1 MLLILP
7 AIDIKDGRCVRLV
20 QGAQGTE
27 TIYSDDPVKM
37 AVLWRGENAKT
48 LHVVDLDGAF
58 EGKMKNLDTLRR
70 MIEAVDIP
78 IQVGGGIRT
87 YEQVKQLFDCGIYRV
102 VLGTAAIDDPDI
114 VAKCVKDFGAR
125 KIVVGIDAK
134 NGVVMTKGWKEN
146 TGIESV
152 SLALNMKQL
161 GVCRIVYTDITRD
174 GMMTGPNYEAIKNI
188 AQKTGL
194 RVTASGGVSD
204 YQDLIRLQELE
215 KFGVD
220 SVIVGKA
227 LYENKFPCQ
236 ALWRENEKSL
246 DDLGPTRRI

>member
-20 QGAQGTE
+20 QGAPGTE
-27 TIYSDDPVKM
+27 KIYSDDPVQM
-37 AVLWRGENAKT
+37 AILWRGENSKT

-58 EGKMKNLDTLRR
+58 DGKMKNLETLQR
-70 MIEAVDIP
+70 MMKAVDIP
-78 IQVGGGIRT
+78 IQIGGGIRT
-87 YEQVKQLFDCGIYRV
+87 YEQVKQLFDIGLYRV
-102 VLGTAAIDDPDI
+102 VLGTAAIDDPEL
-114 VAKCVKDFGAR
+114 VARCVKDFGAR

-134 NGVVMTKGWKEN
+134 NGVVMTKGWQEN
-146 TGIESV
+146 TGIEAV
-152 SLALNMKQL
+152 SLALNMKAL

-174 GMMTGPNYEAIKNI
+174 GMLSGPNFEAIAEMAK
-188 AQKTGL
+188 KSGL
-194 RVTASGGVSD
+194 KVTASGGVSD
-204 YQDLIRLQELE
+204 YQDLIKLQELE

-227 LYENKFPCQ
+227 LYENRFSCQ
-236 ALWRENEKSL
+236 ALWRENEQSL

>member
-20 QGAQGTE
+20 QGVQGTE
-27 TIYSDDPVKM
+27 KIYSDDPVQM
-37 AVLWRGENAKT
+37 AILWRGENSKT

-58 EGKMKNLDTLRR
+58 GGKMKNLEVLQR
-70 MIEAVDIP
+70 MMKAVDIP
-78 IQVGGGIRT
+78 IQIGGGIRT
-87 YEQVKQLFDCGIYRV
+87 YDQVKQLFEIGLYRV
-102 VLGTAAIDDPDI
+102 VLGTAAIDDPEL
-114 VAKCVKDFGAR
+114 VSRCVKDFGAR

-134 NGVVMTKGWKEN
+134 NGVVMTKGWQEN
-146 TGIESV
+146 TGIEAV
-152 SLALNMKQL
+152 SLALNMKSL

-174 GMMTGPNYEAIKNI
+174 GMLAGPNFEAIGDI
-188 AQKTGL
+188 AKKTGL
-194 RVTASGGVSD
+194 KVTASGGVSN
-204 YQDLIRLQELE
+204 YQDLIKLQELE

-227 LYENKFPCQ
+227 LYENRFSCQ
-236 ALWRENEKSL
+236 ALWRENEQSL

>member
-58 EGKMKNLDTLRR
+58 EGKMKNLDILRR

-102 VLGTAAIDDPDI
+102 VLGTAAIDDPDL
-114 VAKCVKDFGAR
+114 VARCVKDFGAR

-146 TGIESV
+146 TGIEAV

-174 GMMTGPNYEAIKNI
+174 GMMTGPNYEAIKDI

-204 YQDLIRLQELE
+204 YQDLIKLQELE

>member
-1 MLLILP
+1 MILILP
-7 AIDIKDGRCVRLV
+7 AIDLKNGKCVRLV
-20 QGAQGTE
+20 QGAEGTE
-27 TIYSDDPVKM
+27 TIYSDDPVQM

-48 LHVVDLDGAF
+48 IHVVDLDGAF
-58 EGKMKNLDTLRR
+58 GGKMKNLDVLRR

-87 YEQVKQLFDCGIYRV
+87 YDQVKQLLDCGIYRV
-102 VLGTAAIDDPDI
+102 VIGTAAIDDPDL
-114 VAKCVKDFGAR
+114 VARCVKDFGAR

-134 NGVVMTKGWKEN
+134 DGIVMTKGWKEN
-146 TGIESV
+146 TGIEAV

-161 GVCRIVYTDITRD
+161 GICRVVYTDISRD
-174 GMMTGPNYEAIKNI
+174 GMLVGPNYEAMKEM
-188 AQKTGL
+188 AVKTQL
-194 RVTASGGVSD
+194 RVTASGGVSG
-204 YQDLIRLQELE
+204 YQDLIKLQELE

-227 LYENKFPCQ
+227 LYENRFPCQ
-236 ALWRENEKSL
+236 ALWRENEKEL